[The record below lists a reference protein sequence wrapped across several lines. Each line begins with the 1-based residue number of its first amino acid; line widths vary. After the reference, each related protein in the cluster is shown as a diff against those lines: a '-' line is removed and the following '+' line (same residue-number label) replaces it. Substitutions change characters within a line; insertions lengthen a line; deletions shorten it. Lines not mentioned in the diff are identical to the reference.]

1 MTFEEWYRQHF
12 GDAAAVQPKKLA
24 EVLGVSR
31 ETIYRNLR
39 SADLESFKI
48 GPRSYVIP
56 EPALKKWLAWLATS
70 PRPRSKIR
78 IPFDDF

>member
-12 GDAAAVQPKKLA
+12 GDATVVQPKKLA

-56 EPALKKWLAWLATS
+56 EPACRKFSRLSMSNNEQQSQKVRES
-70 PRPRSKIR
+70 
-78 IPFDDF
+78 